1 MPVLWRVAATTF
13 GKLVDGMSHDGCT
26 WMLATRRS
34 MTLVGIPVE
43 QQDACFRLVA
53 AVLHMGNL
61 EFAEGA
67 EQDSSQLAPV
77 SAKHLDACA
86 MLLGVQP
93 DGLLKALT
101 TRTRQTV
108 DGECPCSKNPSDR
121 HERLGCWIRM
131 PAQCWR
137 YQHAMTLHDCA
148 RL

>member
-1 MPVLWRVAATTF
+1 
-13 GKLVDGMSHDGCT
+13 
-26 WMLATRRS
+26 
-34 MTLVGIPVE
+34 MTLVGIPLE

-61 EFAEGA
+61 EFAEGS
-67 EQDSSQLAPV
+67 EQDSSQLAPA

-108 DGECPCSKNPSDR
+108 DGQCPLCIKYRQRQQPPDAVFKQD
-121 HERLGCWIRM
+121 G
-131 PAQCWR
+131 
-137 YQHAMTLHDCA
+137 
-148 RL
+148 

>member
-1 MPVLWRVAATTF
+1 
-13 GKLVDGMSHDGCT
+13 
-26 WMLATRRS
+26 

-43 QQDACFRLVA
+43 QQDACFRMVA

-67 EQDSSQLAPV
+67 EEDSSQLAPAA
-77 SAKHLDACA
+77 AKHLDACA

-108 DGECPCSKNPSDR
+108 DGGWPRSLLPTAQTPHWRCGSFGCQPSSVALCILR
-121 HERLGCWIRM
+121 RSLQLLRK
-131 PAQCWR
+131 PAC
-137 YQHAMTLHDCA
+137 TL
-148 RL
+148 

>member
-1 MPVLWRVAATTF
+1 MLCLMVTIAAAKCTTLAKLIH
-13 GKLVDGMSHDGCT
+13 GKSPWWLHTG
-26 WMLATRRS
+26 LQATRRS

-67 EQDSSQLAPV
+67 EQDSSQLAPA

-86 MLLGVQP
+86 ELLGAQP

-108 DGECPCSKNPSDR
+108 DGQCPCSRTPVWQAPK
-121 HERLGCWIRM
+121 LV
-131 PAQCWR
+131 
-137 YQHAMTLHDCA
+137 LV
-148 RL
+148 